1 MIAMSAIFAA
11 TVPWRAMTGTARH
24 VRLAAILVTAGLA
37 AACGASSTE
46 GPPPAANAPPST
58 GPAAPPPLPPAPDSA
73 TGAGAGAPSS
83 DKGWPFA
90 PEPTADEKKAQL
102 DRLAKDQGPIKSNWT
117 PPGKSQRYGHAEAL
131 IGAPYDAVKTRLTD
145 YPHYKEL
152 AGPKFKKVSVVDKQA
167 GATDLY
173 FQLPIMKGLV
183 TIWYVTRFSAPRPAP
198 GGGDVIEGNFV
209 KGNIKDMQ
217 IVFTLRPG
225 PEPKNTVLV
234 CDLNLA
240 ISIPAPQDALD
251 EELRDACGDAV
262 NAIRARTAP

>member
-1 MIAMSAIFAA
+1 MPA
-11 TVPWRAMTGTARH
+11 PAR
-24 VRLAAILVTAGLA
+24 RLALAAIFVTVS
-37 AACGASSTE
+37 ACGASSE
-46 GPPPAANAPPST
+46 APPPATPGAHSTPSAPS
-58 GPAAPPPLPPAPDSA
+58 APPAPGEPA
-73 TGAGAGAPSS
+73 AAGPTTIADAKPSS
-83 DKGWPFA
+83 EKGWPLSPA
-90 PEPTADEKKAQL
+90 PTEEEKKAQL
-102 DRLAKDQGPIKSNWT
+102 ERLAKDQGPLRSNWT
-117 PPGKSQRYGHAEAL
+117 PPGKNERYGHAEGMIA
-131 IGAPYDAVKTRLTD
+131 APYDAVKTRLTD
-145 YPHYKEL
+145 YPRYKEL

-167 GATDLY
+167 GATDVY

-183 TIWYVTRFSAPRPAP
+183 TIWYVTRFSPPRPAP

-225 PEPKNTVLV
+225 PDPKSTVLV

-262 NAIRARTAP
+262 NAVRARTTQPQP